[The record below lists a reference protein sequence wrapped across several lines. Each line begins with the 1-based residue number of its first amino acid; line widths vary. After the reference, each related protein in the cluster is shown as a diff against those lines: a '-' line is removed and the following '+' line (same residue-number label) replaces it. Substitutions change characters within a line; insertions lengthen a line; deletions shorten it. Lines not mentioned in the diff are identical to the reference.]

1 MKTIKY
7 IVVLFLLVL
16 KANAFAKVEDSNP
29 NEVVAELINEIK
41 AVNYRYE
48 LLVDIKQEELS
59 EINKSL
65 LVAYSTEQKVDLLVK
80 KDLIKTEIKELLDQS
95 SVEISK
101 IRYLKGLQIIKILYE
116 KVLGLDHHF
125 ASVRTLNEINKIS
138 NPNQYPEYEKLKELL
153 ASKKD
158 KKTGFDLT
166 SVLGTNTIVSVVQTF
181 SNMFSSSLTKEEK
194 EKELANVDCILDF
207 TLRMQNDL
215 NTIYFETAFLQT
227 SNDKIKSLGEAS
239 NNIIEAVKYVTDIVN
254 QLWVE
259 RNKRRELEDEITRLK
274 QQVANVS
281 APSKPA
287 PLVLNNKPLKKEELE
302 AESKLASVRINY
314 HRTLGANNSLQLSLN
329 QYLAGKGNPQ
339 KSEQLTRLGLLNS
352 DQVYILFHEFWK
364 DSKGKLI
371 QKDKFQ
377 DILRDVFHT
386 ANTTHRTPC
395 LKSDVVRDNMAIVCQ
410 VFCKK
415 KPNPRDNSGN
425 ILEVDNPAYT
435 ASPAP
440 CVRFQVRY
448 TSKAI
453 DYLRANWYKLLNG
466 SAQPVTA

>member
-1 MKTIKY
+1 MEHTQYCIKEINHRVRSGGLY
-7 IVVLFLLVL
+7 WKQYRLQSKHVGHKESDVWYLVSEAKIAEANTPRWLITNTNLAKLLLVS
-16 KANAFAKVEDSNP
+16 ASNLASYSNLYESRNYTRHDDAP
-29 NEVVAELINEIK
+29 VHFVSEEGKPIK
-41 AVNYRYE
+41 RTRQ
-48 LLVDIKQEELS
+48 LLWTLEGLDFI
-59 EINKSL
+59 INKSGIRL
-65 LVAYSTEQKVDLLVK
+65 MDSVKDDMRVWLKAQATAYGVYTPSTPLP
-80 KDLIKTEIKELLDQS
+80 TAKE
-95 SVEISK
+95 V
-101 IRYLKGLQIIKILYE
+101 
-116 KVLGLDHHF
+116 
-125 ASVRTLNEINKIS
+125 
-138 NPNQYPEYEKLKELL
+138 
-153 ASKKD
+153 
-158 KKTGFDLT
+158 
-166 SVLGTNTIVSVVQTF
+166 
-181 SNMFSSSLTKEEK
+181 
-194 EKELANVDCILDF
+194 
-207 TLRMQNDL
+207 
-215 NTIYFETAFLQT
+215 T

-314 HRTLGANNSLQLSLN
+314 HRTLGSNNSLQLSLN

-386 ANTTHRTPC
+386 TNTTHRTPC

-435 ASPAP
+435 ASPHP